1 MSKTS
6 IISMMLLINELKLG
20 LNDSENKLKELIAKR
35 LHLKNQSFSYE
46 IYKKSLD
53 SRKDIVFTYQVL
65 VSIDHEDKYLS
76 HKGVTKYKKPDLK
89 AHRIDSKERPI
100 IIGYGP
106 SGLFAACRFVE
117 SGLKPIIIEKG
128 KRIKEREKDVDRFF
142 KEGILDENSNVQYGE
157 GGAGTFSD
165 AKLVTRIKNP
175 YIEYILDTFINNG
188 AKKEIKY
195 TAHAHIGTDEMRKI
209 IEHITNYLLS
219 QGAEFHFE
227 EEVID
232 FVIENS
238 KLIKV
243 TTNKDEYS
251 SNYFLLGTGHSAY
264 PTIKKLHDAGVYLEK
279 ASTAVGFRVEH
290 PQSLIDN
297 NQYHGI
303 KSDKLEAS
311 EYFLRYTSDKSVF
324 SFCMCPG
331 GIVIPA
337 ASNKY
342 RTLTN
347 GMSYSSRDSGYA
359 NSAILVSV
367 DTDEYEDDV
376 LSGFDYLKAI
386 EENAYKI
393 SNSYKAIAMN
403 IKDYIN
409 NEEHELIFNPT
420 YPLGVVKQNIATL
433 YSDKQNKYLKEAL
446 IDFDKKIPGFINEGI
461 IIGPETRFSSPVRI
475 KRTEYFESINTKN
488 LYPMGEGSGY
498 GGGIM
503 SCSLDGIRVANSI
516 IETIK
521 NHTI

>member
-1 MSKTS
+1 
-6 IISMMLLINELKLG
+6 MLLINELKLG
-20 LNDSENKLKELIAKR
+20 LNDSESKLKELIIKR
-35 LHLKNQSFSYE
+35 LHLKDQTFTYD
-46 IYKKSLD
+46 IHRKSID
-53 SRKDIVFTYQVL
+53 SRKDITFTYQVI
-65 VSIDHEDKYLS
+65 VSIDHEDRYLS
-76 HKGVTKYKKPDLK
+76 HKGVSKYKKEDLK
-89 AHRIDSKERPI
+89 AHRVDTNERPV

-106 SGLFAACRFVE
+106 SGIFAACRFTE
-117 SGLKPIIIEKG
+117 AGLKPIIIEKG
-128 KRIKEREKDVDRFF
+128 KRIKEREIDVDNFF
-142 KEGILDENSNVQYGE
+142 KNGILNPNSNVQYGE

-188 AKKEIKY
+188 AKPEIKY
-195 TAHAHIGTDEMRKI
+195 TAHSHIGTDEMRKV
-209 IEHITNYLLS
+209 IEHITNYLKA

-232 FVIENS
+232 FEIKDNKLVKVI
-238 KLIKV
+238 
-243 TTNKDEYS
+243 TNKNEYA
-251 SNYFLLGTGHSAY
+251 SNYFLLGVGHSAY
-264 PTIKKLHDAGVYLEK
+264 PTIKKLKEHGVYLEK
-279 ASTAVGFRVEH
+279 ANTAVGFRVEH

-303 KSDKLEAS
+303 KSDKLEPS

-337 ASNKY
+337 SSNEY

-347 GMSYSSRDSGYA
+347 GMSYSKRDSGYA
-359 NSAILVSV
+359 NSAILVQV
-367 DTDEYEDDV
+367 DTSEYDDDV
-376 LSGFDYLKAI
+376 LSGFDYLKNI
-386 EENAYKI
+386 ESKAYEI
-393 SNSYKAIAMN
+393 SSSYKAIASN
-403 IKDYIN
+403 IKDYIDG
-409 NEEHELIFNPT
+409 EESELIFKPT
-420 YPLGVVKQNIATL
+420 YPLGVIQKDISVLFTSKQNE
-433 YSDKQNKYLKEAL
+433 YLKQAL
-446 IDFDKKIPGFINEGI
+446 KDFDKKIPGFINNGI

-475 KRTEYFESINTKN
+475 NRNDKFESINTHN

-516 IETIK
+516 LDELK